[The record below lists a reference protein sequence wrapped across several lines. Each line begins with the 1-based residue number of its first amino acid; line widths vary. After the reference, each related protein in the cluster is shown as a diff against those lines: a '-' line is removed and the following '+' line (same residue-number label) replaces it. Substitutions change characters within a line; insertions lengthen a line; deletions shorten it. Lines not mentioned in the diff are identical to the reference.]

1 MKKISRRN
9 FLVASGLTAGAAL
22 LAACG
27 GGDASSTA
35 GSTAASTAGGDGK
48 TTIAYWTTNR
58 HDQEFMT
65 PYIDEFN
72 ATNDKNIYIDFQVY
86 ADNYAQM
93 ADLAFSTNT
102 APDVYQLTGSSDL
115 YTTVNEKKQLMD
127 LSPFMDDAYR
137 ARFGDGAFVEGINAI
152 GDGIYSLPYTGSAAR
167 LFYNKGIFD
176 RLGLSEPK
184 TVQEMVDAA
193 TKITN
198 ELSGEG
204 IYGISGNFKSAASCV
219 ARSID
224 MVNMRSGGNRSG
236 FDYSTGTYDFTCYKP
251 ILQAF
256 ESMFAHGIAFP
267 GSESLDID
275 PMRTQFAAGK
285 IGMYISISHAEPGVY
300 ASQFPTEE
308 EWTCCQLPT
317 ISGNVDGYQQLWFG
331 GSNLGINPGTPNP
344 EAAWAVMEFLHSDEV
359 MAPYHGAGLGTVL
372 IPSAVEKATPPA
384 IMAEMPNLELNEYDV
399 NFPPLPTL
407 VVEGKDYYTVMVE
420 CVFGVTDIDKAIE
433 DLNTR
438 YNAAYD
444 KAVADGAKRIVYPN
458 FTALNHDTTV

>member
-35 GSTAASTAGGDGK
+35 GSTAASTAGDK

-58 HDQEFMT
+58 HDQAFMT
-65 PYIDEFN
+65 PHIHNFN
-72 ATNDKNIYIDFQVY
+72 ATNDKNIFIDFQVY
-86 ADNYAQM
+86 ADNYSQM
-93 ADLAFSTNT
+93 VDLAFSTNT

-115 YTTVNEKKQLMD
+115 YTTVNEKKLLLD
-127 LSPFMDDAYR
+127 LAPFMDDAYR
-137 ARFGDGAFVEGINAI
+137 ARFGEGAFVEGINSI
-152 GDGIYSLPYTGSAAR
+152 GDGIYTLPYTGSAAR
-167 LFYNKGIFD
+167 LFYNRGIFN
-176 RLGLSEPK
+176 RLGIAEPK

-198 ELSGEG
+198 ELKGEG
-204 IYGISGNFKSAASCV
+204 VFGIAGNYKSAMSAV
-219 ARSID
+219 MRSID
-224 MVNMRSGGNRSG
+224 MVNMRSGGNRCG

-251 ILQAF
+251 ILEAF
-256 ESMFAHGIAFP
+256 KAMYSTGIAFP

-275 PMRTQFAAGK
+275 PLRTQFAAGK
-285 IGMYISISHAEPGVY
+285 IGMYMSITHAEPGVY

-308 EWTCCQLPT
+308 DWTCCPLPT
-317 ISGNVDGYQQLWFG
+317 LSGNVDGYQQLWMG
-331 GSNLGINPGTPNP
+331 GSNTGINPATADP

-359 MAPYHGAGLGTVL
+359 MAPYHEQGLGTVL
-372 IPSAVEKATPPA
+372 IPSAVAKATPPA
-384 IMAEMPNLELNEYDV
+384 MLAAMPNLELNEYDV
-399 NFPPLPTL
+399 NFPPMPTL
-407 VVEGKDYYTVMVE
+407 VVEGKDYATVWVE
-420 CVFGVTDIDKAIE
+420 CIFGVTDIDKAIE
-433 DLNTR
+433 DVNTR

-458 FTALNHDTTV
+458 FSALNHDTTV